1 MNWKIVTNLLSLRNF
16 IFVSVTIRRA
26 FILKLKYVRL
36 SWFVLLDCL
45 PRYLQMHISS
55 SPKNEKK
62 IIKRNPVLAGK
73 IFEGAEAYTLWL
85 FYNIMGWIQSGKVMR
100 TVCCSSHL
108 GGRVSVRGVSA
119 CRGCLPGGCLP
130 RGCTPPPP
138 CGQNSWHTLM
148 KTLPCRNFVC
158 GR

>member
-1 MNWKIVTNLLSLRNF
+1 M
-16 IFVSVTIRRA
+16 
-26 FILKLKYVRL
+26 
-36 SWFVLLDCL
+36 LLDCL

-108 GGRVSVRGVSA
+108 GGEGVCPGSVCLPGVSARGVSA
-119 CRGCLPGGCLP
+119 QGVFTSP
-130 RGCTPPPP
+130 
-138 CGQNSWHTLM
+138 TLWTEFLTHAYENI
-148 KTLPCRNFVC
+148 TLPQLCLRTVTITR
-158 GR
+158 GK